1 MKRYFLSYN
10 EITKNYFLDYGC
22 FDRGR
27 QPLGNID
34 GKGLTKKLKEILPM
48 HRQIEIYTQIDIDN
62 SIKEL
67 LQENFKN
74 TSVNIKFA
82 KDLKSLC

>member
-27 QPLGNID
+27 QFLGNIA
-34 GKGLTKKLKEILPM
+34 GEILIKKLKGTLPM
-48 HRQIEIYTQIDIDN
+48 HRKITMYSRKDLDD

-67 LQENFKN
+67 LIKNFKN
-74 TSVNIKFA
+74 TSVKIEFA
-82 KDLKSLC
+82 KDLESLC

>member
-22 FDRGR
+22 FDRYR
-27 QPLGNID
+27 QSLGNID
-34 GKGLTKKLKEILPM
+34 GDGLMKKLKEILPLQK
-48 HRQIEIYTQIDIDN
+48 QILIYTQKDIDK
-62 SIKEL
+62 SIQEIL
-67 LQENFKN
+67 LDAFKN
-74 TSVNIKFA
+74 TRVNFEFK